1 VRFEPVAW
9 FTFVAV
15 WLLLHPFAPAAGAE
29 DLPSATGTAAVSA
42 GDESATTPGSRREP
56 LKRPPKRSTLAEAA
70 GALQQA
76 RAEDNPPSSAE
87 ARLREYEIRLAAHS
101 RELMQRE
108 AALEAARRRI
118 NELTHAPAT
127 KTSNRVAEKD
137 PLPAP
142 EALSAN
148 PPAPPPQ
155 PSTSQ
160 PEEAQ
165 EQRDL
170 VSSLRQALDA
180 ERENRMTLEEEIQR
194 LISDSRSPGQ
204 VDTMARSLEGARAVI
219 LVLNQRLADEQ
230 KARETLEV
238 AIERVRR
245 SAGLSPGQ
253 DWVDRFENTMKERRE
268 QAERLQHEL
277 RDANEAIVALRGKL
291 EAARPDATIDPAA
304 LQDLETE
311 NRRLRQALDGA
322 QQTNSDLRT
331 QAELASRLAELL
343 YGQPQ

>member
-1 VRFEPVAW
+1 
-9 FTFVAV
+9 
-15 WLLLHPFAPAAGAE
+15 LHPFVPAAGAE
-29 DLPSATGTAAVSA
+29 DPPSATGTPAVSA
-42 GDESATTPGSRREP
+42 GHEP
-56 LKRPPKRSTLAEAA
+56 PLSST
-70 GALQQA
+70 
-76 RAEDNPPSSAE
+76 E
-87 ARLREYEIRLAAHS
+87 ARLREYEIRLVAHR

-118 NELTHAPAT
+118 NELTGAQAT
-127 KTSNRVAEKD
+127 KASNRVAEKD
-137 PLPAP
+137 QIPAP
-142 EALSAN
+142 EGTSVN
-148 PPAPPPQ
+148 PPAPTPQ

-160 PEEAQ
+160 PEIAR
-165 EQRDL
+165 EQRDMDL
-170 VSSLRQALDA
+170 VTSLRQELDA
-180 ERENRMTLEEEIQR
+180 ERENRTTLEEEIQR

-245 SAGLSPGQ
+245 SAGLAPGQ
-253 DWVDRFENTMKERRE
+253 DWIDRFESTMKERRE
-268 QAERLQHEL
+268 QADRLQKEL

-304 LQDLETE
+304 LQELETE
-311 NRRLRQALDGA
+311 NSRLRQALDGA
-322 QQTNSDLRT
+322 QQANSDLRT

-343 YGQPQ
+343 YGEPGTSRPRKLE